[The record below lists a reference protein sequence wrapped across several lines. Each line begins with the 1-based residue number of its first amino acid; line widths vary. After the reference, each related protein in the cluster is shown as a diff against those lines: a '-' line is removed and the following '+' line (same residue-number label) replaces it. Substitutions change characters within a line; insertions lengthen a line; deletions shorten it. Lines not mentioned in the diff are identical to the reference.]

1 MKESVVSPKRLAI
14 VLLGLVL
21 AVAGCGF
28 DGDDRSQ
35 EPDPPEIN
43 GTITASSRLVADSDV
58 NDPRATYRSNDSISE
73 AQELPTPCV
82 VGGYVNL
89 PDKGFDGRSFTAGD
103 VVDFFRVELAAGQII
118 ALYVGGYP
126 EGQLDLTLY
135 NSSQVVVDEAL
146 GPAEV
151 LALTAP
157 ADGTYYVEVRPSANA
172 SLYNLTVGQ
181 PAPATAKYGLRLSD
195 DFVPGEA
202 IVRFQ
207 TDRRRAASAAIAG
220 SLGMKVKAGNPE
232 RALLLDI
239 GGDGDTQAPGSAEAR
254 VQGAAAASLQER
266 KRQTLRAISALRG
279 RPDIR
284 SADPNYIRRP
294 FRDVNDPLYP
304 QQWHYALINLPQ
316 AWDLTTGSPDV
327 IVAVVDT
334 GVLHNHPDLQGRL
347 IAGYDFVR
355 DPSEAGD
362 GNGLD
367 PNPEDPGNP
376 ATGVFHGTHVTGTVA
391 ALTDNALGV
400 AGVSHATQVMPLRA
414 LGIYG
419 TGDDWDIMQ
428 AVRYAARLD
437 NDSGTLPAKKAD
449 VINLSLGGPGF
460 SQSAQDDYDEVR
472 AQGVIVIAAAGNDTS
487 TVPLYPA
494 SYAGVISVSA
504 VDHLGDLA
512 SYSSYGPTIDLAAP
526 GGSRDYG
533 VLSTCG
539 DHSLGFI
546 SYDYC
551 NYSGTSMASPHVA
564 GVAAM
569 MKAVHPAMTPEDF
582 DAILVSGLLTNSTI
596 RDDWLGY
603 GRIDAFL
610 AVSAAQEMAGGVP
623 LPPSILTTPDSL
635 YLWAPG
641 EATTASVELQIRNG
655 GSGSLSLSSVA
666 GDPAAS
672 WLSVA
677 EKSVGADKL
686 GTFTVTGNP
695 EMVVPGFYSAVITI
709 TPVDTAVAVVNL
721 PVRFEVTTSTSGGNI
736 GYLYVLLVDPV
747 TNQTVVQT
755 SVPFDSKTGLY
766 RYRFRN
772 VPPGQYWI
780 VAGTDADHNLNIGE
794 LGEAEGAYGRLD
806 EPTPVTV
813 PGVNNNLDLPAVY
826 RVIRP

>member
-1 MKESVVSPKRLAI
+1 
-14 VLLGLVL
+14 
-21 AVAGCGF
+21 
-28 DGDDRSQ
+28 
-35 EPDPPEIN
+35 
-43 GTITASSRLVADSDV
+43 
-58 NDPRATYRSNDSISE
+58 
-73 AQELPTPCV
+73 
-82 VGGYVNL
+82 
-89 PDKGFDGRSFTAGD
+89 
-103 VVDFFRVELAAGQII
+103 
-118 ALYVGGYP
+118 
-126 EGQLDLTLY
+126 
-135 NSSQVVVDEAL
+135 
-146 GPAEV
+146 
-151 LALTAP
+151 
-157 ADGTYYVEVRPSANA
+157 
-172 SLYNLTVGQ
+172 
-181 PAPATAKYGLRLSD
+181 
-195 DFVPGEA
+195 
-202 IVRFQ
+202 
-207 TDRRRAASAAIAG
+207 
-220 SLGMKVKAGNPE
+220 
-232 RALLLDI
+232 
-239 GGDGDTQAPGSAEAR
+239 
-254 VQGAAAASLQER
+254 
-266 KRQTLRAISALRG
+266 
-279 RPDIR
+279 
-284 SADPNYIRRP
+284 
-294 FRDVNDPLYP
+294 
-304 QQWHYALINLPQ
+304 
-316 AWDLTTGSPDV
+316 
-327 IVAVVDT
+327 
-334 GVLHNHPDLQGRL
+334 
-347 IAGYDFVR
+347 
-355 DPSEAGD
+355 
-362 GNGLD
+362 
-367 PNPEDPGNP
+367 
-376 ATGVFHGTHVTGTVA
+376 
-391 ALTDNALGV
+391 
-400 AGVSHATQVMPLRA
+400 
-414 LGIYG
+414 
-419 TGDDWDIMQ
+419 
-428 AVRYAARLD
+428 
-437 NDSGTLPAKKAD
+437 
-449 VINLSLGGPGF
+449 
-460 SQSAQDDYDEVR
+460 
-472 AQGVIVIAAAGNDTS
+472 
-487 TVPLYPA
+487 
-494 SYAGVISVSA
+494 
-504 VDHLGDLA
+504 
-512 SYSSYGPTIDLAAP
+512 
-526 GGSRDYG
+526 
-533 VLSTCG
+533 
-539 DHSLGFI
+539 
-546 SYDYC
+546 
-551 NYSGTSMASPHVA
+551 
-564 GVAAM
+564 M